1 MSTTTTTTA
10 ALATLGD
17 LFADDTYDGL
27 LFPSPVSLRK
37 PINVSKRARL
47 SEPWET
53 GKGYVSHYVHADRAG
68 RHTIAD
74 DADMDISSRFAWL
87 TRAAWSIDEYGT
99 MNHEGELAAYAAGP
113 RGRHALRNVIGTRRV
128 DDDGNLSVL
137 VGGRWVVRWA

>member
-1 MSTTTTTTA
+1 MSTTTTAA

-74 DADMDISSRFAWL
+74 DADLAGSQFVPD
-87 TRAAWSIDEYGT
+87 AAWSIDEYGT